1 VRVSGSRWLSRSLEP
16 ASHLPEVRRIG
27 LTPVCAAF
35 VDGAHHFF
43 ATCRLA
49 TTRRAIMASDV
60 GRGPRAAS
68 CRKREGPVRA
78 HSSRE
83 WSTAGSPPRGRPRT
97 PSVIGPGACAAGVP
111 STAWRHTPWP
121 TEILVRIAPREGGDV
136 SEDQGAWIAP

>member
-83 WSTAGSPPRGRPRT
+83 WNTAGSPPRG
-97 PSVIGPGACAAGVP
+97 GPEHSLSSTWVRDGLECPARVGV
-111 STAWRHTPWP
+111 TPWP
-121 TEILVRIAPREGGDV
+121 T
-136 SEDQGAWIAP
+136 